1 MKRILTAFTLILVLV
16 VVFPISAGSQED
28 WRIPPGRLFDI
39 GGYQLHLLCEGEG
52 EPTVILDAGI
62 GGFSLEWTAVQRL
75 ISAEV
80 RVCAYD
86 RAGYGWSD
94 IGPSPRTTGQE
105 VVELH
110 KLLETA
116 GLTPPY
122 VLVGHSFGGYN
133 MQYFAKAYARETAG
147 LVLVDSSHPEQIDR
161 LPDLP
166 AQRERARNGN
176 IVTYY
181 NGQSTFK
188 YYPEDVREK
197 LLRILSLAKNQITY
211 RRESVNFAISGA
223 QVERAGPLP
232 DIPLIVVTRG
242 KRVWPED
249 PYGNMLEFTWFEM
262 QKELARL
269 TPTGRQIIATQ
280 SDHLIHLV
288 QPDLVASAILTVV
301 DEVRERLKDQSPV
314 N

>member
-1 MKRILTAFTLILVLV
+1 MKRIPTSFTIILTLAVI
-16 VVFPISAGSQED
+16 FPVSAGSQED

-75 ISAEV
+75 MSAQV

-94 IGPSPRTTGQE
+94 VGPSPRTTDRE
-105 VVELH
+105 VEELRT
-110 KLLETA
+110 LLKIA
-116 GLTPPY
+116 GLTPPF
-122 VLVGHSFGGYN
+122 VLTGHSFGGYN
-133 MQYFAKAYARETAG
+133 MQYYAKVYPWETAG
-147 LVLVDSSHPEQIDR
+147 LVLVDSSHPEQIER

-166 AQRERARNGN
+166 AQRERAQNGN
-176 IVTYY
+176 IVTYF

-197 LLRILSLAKNQITY
+197 LLRVLSLAKNQTTY
-211 RRESVNFAISGA
+211 RRESFNFAISGA

-262 QKELARL
+262 QEELARL

-280 SDHLIHLV
+280 SDHLIHLE

-301 DEVRERLKDQSPV
+301 DEVRDQLKDQSPV